1 MNEGVTNGQESMS
14 VQKRFDEILH
24 AVDMAEKTRDHLWF
38 CAVKALV
45 KQLIE
50 VEGLKGRMVLE
61 MAEVNDG

>member
-1 MNEGVTNGQESMS
+1 MS